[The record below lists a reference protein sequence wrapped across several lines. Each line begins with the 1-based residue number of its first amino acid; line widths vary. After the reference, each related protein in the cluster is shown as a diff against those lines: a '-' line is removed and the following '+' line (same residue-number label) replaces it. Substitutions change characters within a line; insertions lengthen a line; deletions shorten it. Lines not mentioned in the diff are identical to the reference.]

1 MKSLIAALGVT
12 PRVHI
17 INLFMVVKRNDQ
29 SGKVSEG
36 SPAGEKTSISE
47 LLFSRSND
55 KMKTTK
61 KNNKNE
67 NENKYVSDYVTL
79 DGLMAVGRME
89 NGLHAADFMSCE
101 DVQAEPFQGTFKV
114 QMMRDGNLYMSE
126 LKHRIRNRAIF
137 REDNATFSKGQDGRY
152 YFYFSLPPELLSQL
166 PQRLTRQ
173 AGSIANKV
181 LRRLILGEMEK

>member
-1 MKSLIAALGVT
+1 
-12 PRVHI
+12 
-17 INLFMVVKRNDQ
+17 MVVKRNDQ
-29 SGKVSEG
+29 SGEVSEG

-55 KMKTTK
+55 KMNATSK
-61 KNNKNE
+61 KNTNNNV
-67 NENKYVSDYVTL
+67 NENKNVVDYLTL
-79 DGLMAVGRME
+79 DGLLAVGRME
-89 NGLHAADFMSCE
+89 NGLHAADFMCCE
-101 DVQAEPFQGTFKV
+101 DIQAEPFQGTFKV

-152 YFYFSLPPELLSQL
+152 YFYFSLPAELLSQL

-173 AGSIANKV
+173 ASSIANKV
-181 LRRLILGEMEK
+181 MRRLILGEENW